1 MIAAKGAPVKRK
13 PLNHTDYEVDLES
26 RPTATGAVF
35 QCFQRNSSGIIM
47 FSIDDCLPQFFLN
60 VQSVEGRLIPFK
72 ANLQKATQELTSST
86 KVPPAE
92 LEQYLQSVPKVT
104 DAAVIPNSSFS
115 NIVHRGEGGESSF
128 SVACPSLGLITYC
141 KPIGCYGDILLHSS
155 SSTLNTRS
163 SLCRPFFLQ
172 DKKQLGDLN
181 FIYCIHHLIP
191 IPSSSEFCGQTD

>member
-1 MIAAKGAPVKRK
+1 MRLGILHLSLPHQIHASLSGVENRVKNLSWILLKHRATTWDEAECAKYMARCGKPV
-13 PLNHTDYEVDLES
+13 V
-26 RPTATGAVF
+26 
-35 QCFQRNSSGIIM
+35 
-47 FSIDDCLPQFFLN
+47 
-60 VQSVEGRLIPFK
+60 
-72 ANLQKATQELTSST
+72 
-86 KVPPAE
+86 VPPAE

-104 DAAVIPNSSFS
+104 DVAVIPYVISFS
-115 NIVHRGEGGESSF
+115 VHRGEGGESSF

>member
-1 MIAAKGAPVKRK
+1 MKSSNWSGFPMLPKEFIRFLPEEGFLLATLSTQDYKRQGCKK
-13 PLNHTDYEVDLES
+13 PCLNGNYCILQICV
-26 RPTATGAVF
+26 RV
-35 QCFQRNSSGIIM
+35 GI
-47 FSIDDCLPQFFLN
+47 PG
-60 VQSVEGRLIPFK
+60 V
-72 ANLQKATQELTSST
+72 
-86 KVPPAE
+86 VPPAE

-104 DAAVIPNSSFS
+104 DAAVIPFS